1 VWTAIGAIQDGL
13 GGGVEIVGGVWVLLI
28 SIASLRSSALPD
40 ALSYLGSIVGAA
52 GILTV
57 VPSLA
62 ELGAVFGLGQIIW
75 FAWLG
80 IIMLRT
86 RPLGAGGDK

>member
-1 VWTAIGAIQDGL
+1 M
-13 GGGVEIVGGVWVLLI
+13 LLI
-28 SIASLRSSALPD
+28 SIASLRSSALPG
-40 ALSYLGSIVGAA
+40 ALSYLGLMIGAA

-62 ELGAVFGLGQIIW
+62 ELGTAFGLGQIIW

-80 IIMLRT
+80 IIMIRV
-86 RPLGAGGDK
+86 RPLVGGAET